1 MSREIEVSQ
10 VHIENRIY
18 TMHGAQVMLDFHLAE
33 LYQVETKRLN
43 EQVKR
48 NKNRFPE
55 RFMFQL
61 TENEWNNLR
70 SQIATTNIG
79 QDLQSQFA
87 TAKRRTLPYAFTE
100 QGVAMLSAVLNSETA
115 ITASILII
123 DAFISM
129 RKLLFNNASVF
140 QRLDKIELK
149 QLESDKKL
157 EQVFKALES
166 SKEIPPQGVFFK
178 GQVFDAYE
186 LSSKII
192 RSAEKSITLID
203 NYIDENTITQLAKK
217 AQGVSVLLLTK
228 NETKQ
233 LSLDVKK
240 ANEQYGNFDLKQ
252 YTTCHDRF
260 LIIDTTEVYHLGAS
274 LKDLGKKL
282 FAFSRLDNSSVER
295 IINEIKGLLNDK
307 EK

>member
-10 VHIENRIY
+10 EHIENRIY
-18 TMHGAQVMLDFHLAE
+18 TIHGAQVMLDFHLAE

-252 YTTCHDRF
+252 YTTSHDRF

-282 FAFSRLDNSSVER
+282 FAFSRLDNSSVES
-295 IINEIKGLLNDK
+295 IITEIKGLLNDK